1 MKNVHIYDGLLQ
13 NKYKPTKIFSSLE
26 KLTFFQKFIS
36 LSKNDNAIEMV
47 KVMMNDHNQITSK
60 DNLNFI
66 DWANLFADLM
76 IHESFNDLFPILEL
90 QLEDAFTL
98 GQCAQGRSTR
108 LLQIW
113 LAFQKK

>member
-26 KLTFFQKFIS
+26 KLTFFQKFLT
-36 LSKNDNAIEMV
+36 LSKNDVAKKMV
-47 KVMMNDHNQITSK
+47 NVMINDYNTDTAK

-66 DWANLFADLM
+66 DWSNLFADLM
-76 IHESFNDLFPILEL
+76 SHESFDDLFPLLEL
-90 QLEDAFTL
+90 QLEDAFNL

-108 LLQIW
+108 FLQIW
-113 LAFQKK
+113 LAFEK

>member
-26 KLTFFQKFIS
+26 KLTFFQKF
-36 LSKNDNAIEMV
+36 LSVSENDKAKQMV
-47 KVMMNDHNQITSK
+47 KVMMIDYNQDTSK

-66 DWANLFADLM
+66 DWSNLFADLM
-76 IHESFNDLFPILEL
+76 SHESFDDLFLILEL
-90 QLEDAFTL
+90 QLEDAFNL

-113 LAFQKK
+113 LAFKK